1 MGGLKFTGCHLSMFV
16 WVQCFVLFKVNK
28 SKSLNPLPGTGIS
41 SGVTV
46 CLSP

>member
-16 WVQCFVLFKVNK
+16 WVQCFVFVLFKVNK

-46 CLSP
+46 